1 MFHFLTDHPMITMLA
16 LMFLGS
22 GAYYEYQVWLRPQLI
37 SESEIEGLAEE
48 LLAQHGLESTML
60 PEP

>member
-1 MFHFLTDHPMITMLA
+1 MITLLS

-22 GAYYEYQVWLRPQLI
+22 GAYYEYQVWLRPLLI
-37 SESEIEGLAEE
+37 PESEIAGVAEE
-48 LLAQHGLESTML
+48 VLAQHGLESTML